1 MEQQKTMTDARKT
14 TTNARNTPAEPSE
27 DDASEKACS
36 MCSGK
41 LVTDASG
48 DPVFCDDCWYA
59 LSCD

>member
-1 MEQQKTMTDARKT
+1 MEQQKITDARKT
-14 TTNARNTPAEPSE
+14 TINARNTPAEPNE
-27 DDASEKACS
+27 ADALEKACS
-36 MCSGK
+36 MCSGT

>member
-1 MEQQKTMTDARKT
+1 MTDARKT